1 MQAWHVGQQSCSRH
15 FFWLMT
21 VGCTIQQLKRHDLL
35 RVHSIHF
42 PLNTILGN
50 GGADEELGKAV
61 QGSL

>member
-1 MQAWHVGQQSCSRH
+1 VQVLRIGQQKCSMHLFR
-15 FFWLMT
+15 LMT
-21 VGCTIQQLKRHDLL
+21 AGCTFQQLKRHDLL

-50 GGADEELGKAV
+50 GRADEELSKAV